1 MLVLDVKTL
10 NLLSNRCWFFSRPA
24 LLAAALVLAC
34 NALAQSRTRTE
45 LTFPDLPGWV
55 TLRADFHS
63 HTVFSDGSVWPG
75 VRVEEAWRTGL
86 DVIAV
91 TDHIEYTPHKA
102 DLPVNYQRPWEIA
115 RASAE
120 PLGLIAVRGAEI
132 TRGEPPGHLVA
143 LFLTN
148 VTALDQKDNR
158 VATRNAAEQGGFLF
172 WAHPGWKQPDRKSV
186 WYAEQGEFL
195 SNGWL
200 HGIEIVNGDAYDP
213 IAHQWC
219 LDKNLTLV
227 GNSDIHD
234 PIAFEYPGPPGDIR
248 PVTLVFA
255 RARTAEAV
263 REALFQRRTAV
274 FSRGQLYG
282 EARFLEPLF
291 HGSIEIVNPEIR
303 LRGNGRALVQIRNRA
318 PLDFDLRLNPKLP
331 EVDVDGK
338 ALLVSGKVSLV
349 QVRCVSDRVSGEQEI
364 LLPCKVLN
372 LHVAPNKALN
382 TALRLKVKF
391 ESRN

>member
-1 MLVLDVKTL
+1 VSIL
-10 NLLSNRCWFFSRPA
+10 NSCIHRHWFFRA
-24 LLAAALVLAC
+24 TLIAAVLTLAC
-34 NALAQSRTRTE
+34 NAPAQSRTRTE
-45 LTFPDLPGWV
+45 LTFPDLPGLV

-63 HTVFSDGSVWPG
+63 HTIFSDGRVWPA

-86 DVIAV
+86 DVIAL
-91 TDHIEYTPHKA
+91 TDHIEYVPHKA
-102 DLPVNYQRPWEIA
+102 DVPVNYQRPWEIA
-115 RASAE
+115 QASAE
-120 PLGLIAVRGAEI
+120 PLGIIAVRGAEI

-200 HGIEIVNGDAYDP
+200 HGIEVVNGDSYDP

-219 LDKNLTLV
+219 LDKKLTMV

-234 PIAFEYPGPPGDIR
+234 PIAFEYSGAPGDLR

-255 RARTAEAV
+255 KARTPEAV
-263 REALFQRRTAV
+263 REALFERRTAV

-291 HGSIEIVNPEIR
+291 QGSLEIVGPEIR
-303 LRGNGRALVQIRNRA
+303 IPRNGRALVQIRNRA

-331 EVDVDGK
+331 ELDVDSK
-338 ALLVSGKVSLV
+338 VVLAAGKVSLV
-349 QVRCVSDRVSGEQEI
+349 QVRCVSDRVTGQQEVV
-364 LLPCKVLN
+364 LPCKVLN
-372 LHVAPNKALN
+372 LQVAPNQAL
-382 TALRLKVKF
+382 TTGLRIKVNYD
-391 ESRN
+391 RGH